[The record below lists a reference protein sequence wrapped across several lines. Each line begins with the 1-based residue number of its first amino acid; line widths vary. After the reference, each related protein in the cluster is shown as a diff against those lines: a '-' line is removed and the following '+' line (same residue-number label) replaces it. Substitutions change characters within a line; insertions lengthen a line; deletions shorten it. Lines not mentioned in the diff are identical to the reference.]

1 MRIVIDLQ
9 GAQTESRFRG
19 IGRYSLSL
27 ALAIARNR
35 RDHEV
40 IIALNGM
47 FPETIAPIREAFR
60 NFLPEGN
67 IKVWFAQG
75 PVREYVQ
82 ENDTLRSVA
91 ELIRESFLA
100 SLSPDVVLLTS
111 LFEGFGDDAVTG
123 VSDSA
128 PIFKT
133 AVVLYD
139 LIPFT
144 EPDKYLA
151 PNKLYSDFYTKKI
164 ELLKKMDGYLAIS
177 AHSAQEGIK
186 YLNLNEKNVVNISTA
201 CDCLFK
207 KIHPDKFEDI
217 SRLNITKP
225 FVLYTGG
232 ADDRKNITGLI
243 KAFASLPHD
252 LKKQYQLVMAGKI
265 PGGNRIE
272 LLACTEKAGL
282 NFEDFIFTGYIS
294 DAELVTLY
302 NKCSLFVIPSLKE
315 GFGLPALEAIQC
327 GAPVIGSNCSSI
339 PEVIG
344 YKEALFDPYDI
355 NEISKKIEKTL
366 TDDNFRSDL
375 VSHESEQI
383 SKFSWDKSAKRAI
396 EFFEKNIKNND
407 LVSVKKQN
415 VLEQKLISKISEVNG
430 IEKLSDRD
438 LLEIAKAIALNFS
451 HSCQQRIFID
461 VSELSQRDA
470 KSGIQRVTRSIMRE
484 LIDLPPA
491 RFSVIPVYSTI
502 DEKGYR
508 YANKFINRLMGSE
521 QHNEDD
527 YIEFKAGDIFLGLD
541 LQHHVVDAQ
550 YKYLQFLQMAGVKIY
565 FVVYDLLPILLPDF
579 FPDGTKY
586 VHDRW
591 LRSIAHFDGA
601 VCISKSVAD
610 ELQEWMHNN
619 VPEIAD
625 KFEIKWFHLG
635 ADIDNSIP
643 TLGIPEDADHILSQ
657 LTSNKSFLMVGTT
670 EPRKRQDLVLEAFE
684 YLWNEDFSAN
694 LVIVGKKGWMVD
706 DLCDR
711 IRKHREYG
719 KRLFWLE
726 GISDEYLEKVYA
738 ASTCLIAASEGEGFG
753 LPLIE
758 AAQKKIPII
767 ARDIP
772 VFREVA
778 GKHAFYFSASTG
790 NELAGSIKEW
800 LTLYNEDRHPKSDD
814 IPWLTWKESTKQ
826 LLKAIG
832 IENEGSGSDNE

>member
-9 GAQTESRFRG
+9 GAQTESRLRG

-27 ALAIARNR
+27 SLAIARNR
-35 RDHEV
+35 GDHELV
-40 IIALNGM
+40 IVLNGM
-47 FPETIAPIREAFR
+47 FPETIGPIREAFR
-60 NFLPEGN
+60 EFLPQKN
-67 IKVWFAQG
+67 INVWFAHG
-75 PVREYVQ
+75 PVKESVPGN
-82 ENDTLRSVA
+82 ETLRSVA
-91 ELIRESFLA
+91 ELVRESFLA
-100 SLSPDVVLLTS
+100 YLSPDVVLLTS
-111 LFEGFGDDAVTG
+111 LFEGFGDDAVTSF
-123 VSDSA
+123 SDYT
-128 PIFKT
+128 PPFKT

-139 LIPFT
+139 LIPLT
-144 EPDKYLA
+144 EPDKYLV
-151 PNKLYSDFYTKKI
+151 PNKLYRDHYTNKI

-186 YLNLNEKNVVNISTA
+186 YLNLNEKHVVNISTA
-201 CDCLFK
+201 CDDLFI

-217 SRLNITKP
+217 SRLNIVKP

-232 ADDRKNITGLI
+232 ADNRKNITGLI
-243 KAFASLPHD
+243 KAFASLPHN
-252 LKKQYQLVMAGKI
+252 LRKQYQLVMAGKI
-265 PGGNRIE
+265 PDGNRIE

-282 NFEDFIFTGYIS
+282 NFEDYIFTGYIS

-302 NKCSLFVIPSLKE
+302 NKCTLFVMPSLKE

-355 NEISKKIEKTL
+355 NDIAKKIEKAL
-366 TDDNFRSDL
+366 TDDNFRSEL
-375 VSHESEQI
+375 MSHESEQI
-383 SKFSWDKSAKRAI
+383 SKFSWDKSARRAI
-396 EFFEKNIKNND
+396 DFFEKTIKKND
-407 LVSVKKQN
+407 LISSQTSKA
-415 VLEQKLISKISEVNG
+415 LEQELISKISEVSG

-451 HSCQQRIFID
+451 GNHQERIFLDI
-461 VSELSQRDA
+461 SELSQRDA
-470 KSGIQRVTRSIMRE
+470 KSGIQRVTRSILRE
-484 LIDLPPA
+484 LADFPPEG
-491 RFSVIPVYSTI
+491 FSVIPVYSST
-502 DEKGYR
+502 ENNGYR
-508 YANKFINRLMGSE
+508 CANKYMARFNGSE
-521 QHNEDD
+521 QSNEDD
-527 YIEFKAGDIFLGLD
+527 YIEFQAGDKFLGLD
-541 LQHHVVDAQ
+541 LQHYVINAQ
-550 YKYLQFLQMAGVKIY
+550 QRYLQFLHSAGVKIY
-565 FVVYDLLPILLPDF
+565 FVVYDLLPIFLSDF
-579 FPDGTKY
+579 FQEGTKNIHY
-586 VHDRW
+586 RW
-591 LRSIAHFDGA
+591 LKTISQFDGA

-610 ELQEWMHNN
+610 ELQDWMHTN
-619 VPEIAD
+619 VPERAD
-625 KFEIKWFHLG
+625 KFEIRWFHLG

-657 LTSNKSFLMVGTT
+657 LTSNKSFIMVGTV

-684 YLWNEDFSAN
+684 YLWNEDLSVN
-694 LVIVGKKGWMVD
+694 LVIVGKKGWLTD

-711 IRKHREYG
+711 IRKHRENG

-738 ASTCLIAASEGEGFG
+738 ASSCLIAASEGEGFG

-778 GKHAFYFSASTG
+778 GKHAFYFSATKG
-790 NELAGSIKEW
+790 NELADSIKEW
-800 LTLYNEDRHPKSDD
+800 MTLFNEDKHPKSDD
-814 IPWLTWKESTKQ
+814 MPWLTWKESTKQ

-832 IENEGSGSDNE
+832 IDSEGSGSENE